1 MAVTPSTPTTPLEL
15 AERATKGGEEG
26 REALATLVQLA
37 STGGTGFI
45 DPTDLVNGIL
55 LAREKARASGQYDL
69 ADELRDSLLNVG
81 INVNDSPEGASWS
94 LNA

>member
-1 MAVTPSTPTTPLEL
+1 MPVTPLEL
-15 AERATKGGEEG
+15 AEQAAQGGEEG

-37 STGGTGFI
+37 STGGTGYI

-55 LAREKARASGQYDL
+55 LAREKARASGQYNL

-81 INVNDSPEGASWS
+81 INVNDGPSGATWS
-94 LNA
+94 LNS